1 MRALEI
7 LDPGPRATVQDAGRP
22 GWRSAGVPVCG
33 AADKT
38 AWRLACGLSGAGGG
52 AGEGAAAIEFAL
64 RGPVLRAVGGA
75 VRVALAGAAG
85 RIEGADGALRALP
98 AFASATLAEGET
110 LRVGAV
116 EAGAFGYLA
125 ADADFDLPLVMG
137 SRATDLRA
145 GFGGLE
151 GRSLRKGDRLA
162 VPGPAPRGP
171 ERALTPPPPDAG
183 PLRVIPGPQDDH
195 FTPEA
200 LARFTATDWRV
211 SAEVDRMGARLQG
224 EGLTHNA
231 RGADITSDGLTV
243 GAIQVPGDG
252 LPIILGPDSHTIG
265 GYPKI
270 ATIITADLSR
280 AGQLT
285 PGALVRFRAV
295 TLDQARA
302 AAVAARAALDKA
314 LAAMRPFHGA
324 GGMDLAALASGNLV
338 SGMIDAQAPRFP
350 GSLEETP

>member
-38 AWRLACGLSGAGGG
+38 AWRLACALSG
-52 AGEGAAAIEFAL
+52 AGEGAAVIEFAL
-64 RGPVLRAVGGA
+64 RGPAVRAVGGA
-75 VRVALAGAAG
+75 VRVALAGAVG
-85 RIEGADGALRALP
+85 RIEAAVGAARPLP
-98 AFASATLAEGET
+98 AYATATLTEGET
-110 LRVGAV
+110 LRIGAV

-125 ADADFDLPLVMG
+125 ADAGFDLPPVMG

-151 GRSLRKGDRLA
+151 GRALRKGDRLA
-162 VPGPAPRGP
+162 VPGPAPQGG
-171 ERALTPPPPDAG
+171 ERTLTPPPPETG

-195 FTPEA
+195 FSPEA

-224 EGLTHNA
+224 PRLDHSA
-231 RGADITSDGLTV
+231 QGADITSDGLTV

-252 LPIILGPDSHTIG
+252 QPIILGPDSHTIG

-270 ATIITADLSR
+270 ATIITADLAR
-280 AGQLT
+280 AGQLIS
-285 PGALVRFRAV
+285 GATVRFRVV

-302 AAVAARAALDKA
+302 AAVSRRAALDKA
-314 LAAMRPFHGA
+314 LASMRPFTG

-338 SGMIDAQAPRFP
+338 SGMVDAQAPRFP